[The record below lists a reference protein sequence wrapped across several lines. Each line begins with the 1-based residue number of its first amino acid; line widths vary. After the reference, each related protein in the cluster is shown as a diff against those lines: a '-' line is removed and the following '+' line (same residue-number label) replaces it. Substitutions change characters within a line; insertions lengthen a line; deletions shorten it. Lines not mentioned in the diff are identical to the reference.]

1 MRLRAV
7 QQTFRD
13 RPFFETKELAMLF
26 DEPSAQI
33 QARLSRWVEQD
44 RLIQLRR
51 GKYLLKPEDRRQE
64 VSLYYVSNY
73 LYRPSYVS
81 LFSALEFHGLIPEA
95 VGVVQA
101 VTTRHRNQWETPAG
115 RFHYYSLD
123 RNRFRGYREYSSG
136 AVTPVPVQGRF
147 LLAVPEK
154 ALIDLF
160 YLYPGE
166 WTRERIEEMRFQ
178 NLDELVHEDLLR
190 AAVRFESPKVR
201 RAVHRLSETFSFRRA
216 SEGSGH

>member
-1 MRLRAV
+1 
-7 QQTFRD
+7 
-13 RPFFETKELAMLF
+13 MLF
-26 DEPSAQI
+26 DEPPSQV
-33 QARLSRWVEQD
+33 QARLSRWVSQD

-51 GKYLLKPEDRRQE
+51 GKYLLRPADRRQE
-64 VSLYYVSNY
+64 ASLYFVSNY

-81 LFSALEFHGLIPEA
+81 LLSALEFHGLIPEA

-101 VTTRHRNQWETPAG
+101 VTTRRRNHWETPLG
-115 RFHYYSLD
+115 RFHYDSLD
-123 RNRFRGYREYSSG
+123 RNRFWGYREYTST
-136 AVTPVPVQGRF
+136 AVTPVPLQARF

-178 NLDELVHEDLLR
+178 NLDELSHDQLLL

-201 RAVHRLSETFSFRRA
+201 RAVHFLTEVCPLR
-216 SEGSGH
+216 GHE